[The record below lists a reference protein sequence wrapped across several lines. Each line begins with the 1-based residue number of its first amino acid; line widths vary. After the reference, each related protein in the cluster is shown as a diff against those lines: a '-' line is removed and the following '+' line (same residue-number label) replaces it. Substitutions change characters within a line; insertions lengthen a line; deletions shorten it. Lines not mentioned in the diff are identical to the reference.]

1 MMLRCC
7 EKSILLS
14 SSQLQSPN
22 PGNLEA
28 HLSEILPNVCLPE
41 AHNARRVESSCL
53 SGRTRCHTETLVLY
67 EILSFCN
74 YNELTDQW
82 HVIHP

>member
-1 MMLRCC
+1 MMLRRC

-22 PGNLEA
+22 PGNLLA
-28 HLSEILPNVCLPE
+28 HLSEILPNVCLPK

-53 SGRTRCHTETLVLY
+53 SSRTRCHTETLVPHKTNSFY
-67 EILSFCN
+67 NLS
-74 YNELTDQW
+74 
-82 HVIHP
+82 